1 MLQPNF
7 ELLWEQ
13 IKEKI
18 KSQRPFAERKAR
30 ISRPSLE
37 SFSREYYNAKNKF
50 LGFHFEHVC
59 TKRARP
65 NYSVAS
71 PLRIQH
77 DRLSTQEW
85 CNCGK
90 CEKMPTNLECVRC
103 HEIPTF
109 KAFHSNFKARLSWNT
124 AVLELFA
131 VEFNCE
137 GNCFLE
143 EFFSEICWESF
154 LSLLSFDVLKMTPFQ
169 VFRSYFEKVVRF
181 PKQLFLRTTLD
192 SRHSI

>member
-1 MLQPNF
+1 MFQPNF

-30 ISRPSLE
+30 ISRPSFE
-37 SFSREYYNAKNKF
+37 SFSREYYNTENKF
-50 LGFHFEHVC
+50 LGFHFQPVC
-59 TKRARP
+59 TKQARP
-65 NYSVAS
+65 NYSVANR
-71 PLRIQH
+71 LRIQH
-77 DRLSTQEW
+77 DRLNTQEW

-90 CEKMPTNLECVRC
+90 CEKMRTNLECVRC

-109 KAFHSNFKARLSWNT
+109 KAFLSNLKARLSWNT

-137 GNCFLE
+137 GNYFLE

-192 SRHSI
+192 SRHSR